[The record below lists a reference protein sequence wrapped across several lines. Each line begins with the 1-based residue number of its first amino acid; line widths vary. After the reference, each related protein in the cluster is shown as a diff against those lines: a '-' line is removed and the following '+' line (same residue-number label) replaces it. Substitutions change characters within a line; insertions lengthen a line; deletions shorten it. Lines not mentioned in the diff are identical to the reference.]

1 MPPSARADLLIA
13 APSRWDE
20 ACFSVPAVRAV
31 AASGLSV
38 SVLCPGWQAAF
49 WETLQ
54 GIGVISYP
62 ARAKAAVIAGQ
73 IGDGWQASLVWEPG
87 AAADAFARLGIE
99 RRLGPQ
105 VKPLTRRLTHPI
117 CPLIAPGPL
126 DHRVRYYLTLIGTLG
141 IDVAKP
147 EFFAPAMMGI
157 VAEPGTV
164 LICPDSD
171 FGISHEWPLDRW
183 LALAAELEGSG
194 MKITTAGLP
203 NGRRLGSKLADR
215 LGVDAVFFS
224 ASPLAAA
231 LPIFAVH
238 QAVIAADG
246 SLPHLAAHAGSTCI
260 TLFGPND
267 PAWKRPL
274 GRKHRVI
281 RHHVE
286 CAPCLLPK
294 CPLNRRCQM
303 ELALSE
309 VLAAI
314 RPQR

>member
-1 MPPSARADLLIA
+1 MPPPARADLLIA

-20 ACFSVPAVRAV
+20 TCFSVPAVRAV
-31 AASGLSV
+31 AASGLRV
-38 SVLCPGWQAAF
+38 SVLCPEGQVAF

-62 ARAKAAVIAGQ
+62 AGAKAAVIAGK
-73 IGDGWQASLVWEPG
+73 IEGAWRASLVWEPG

-117 CPLIAPGPL
+117 CPFIPPGPL
-126 DHRVRYYLTLIGTLG
+126 DHRVRHYLTLVGTLG

-147 EFFAPAMMGI
+147 EFFEPAMMGI
-157 VAEPGTV
+157 VTEPGTV

-171 FGISHEWPLDRW
+171 FGISHEWPTERW
-183 LALAAELEGSG
+183 VALAAELAGSG

-203 NGRRLGSKLADR
+203 GGRGLGGKLAHRLGA
-215 LGVDAVFFS
+215 DAVFFS

-238 QAVIAADG
+238 QTVIAADG

-286 CAPCLLPK
+286 CAPCLLPS
-294 CPLNRRCQM
+294 CPLDRRCQM

-309 VLAAI
+309 VLAAL
-314 RPQR
+314 RSQR